1 MDTDIDDDREEN
13 KEIGF
18 ILVDS
23 LKEQGVLDT
32 NPKMGSGNAKQRN
45 EPYWTITKHNDP
57 EWTRMNQNISLRNL

>member
-32 NPKMGSGNAKQRN
+32 NPKMGSGNAKQWN
-45 EPYWTITKHNDP
+45 EP
-57 EWTRMNQNISLRNL
+57 